1 MCVGLVLCYTFH
13 RQDKTIP
20 HNREVWKLQKK
31 QFSTRH
37 SQNRTYVLMM
47 AVAIVLL
54 IHGRSSHLDV
64 SHRIFMQA

>member
-20 HNREVWKLQKK
+20 HNREVWILEKK

-37 SQNRTYVLMM
+37 SQNRITYE
-47 AVAIVLL
+47 
-54 IHGRSSHLDV
+54 
-64 SHRIFMQA
+64 